1 MTQPVLSA
9 DSILGVHMKTNGAQH
24 PKLKELFFPSCELP
38 RDGSP
43 LPDRVARFTSVFWVA
58 QIFVS
63 ETQKHWKAVNFAN
76 SHGTKQPASFFYS
89 QVEKDALKADRA
101 AKLKA
106 AREKSLEE
114 TKGLRDK
121 KRAEKEGAV
130 QRKRTERKAV
140 RFDITGCNCVGV
152 VCPGCSI

>member
-1 MTQPVLSA
+1 MTQPVLPA

-58 QIFVS
+58 QFFVS

-89 QVEKDALKADRA
+89 QVEKDALKADRD

-106 AREKSLEE
+106 ARETTLRE
-114 TKGLRDK
+114 TKGDRDK
-121 KRAEKEGAV
+121 KRAEKEKAAN
-130 QRKRTERKAV
+130 RKRTERKKV
-140 RFDITGCNCVGV
+140 
-152 VCPGCSI
+152 

>member
-58 QIFVS
+58 HIFVS

-89 QVEKDALKADRA
+89 QVEKDALKADRG
-101 AKLKA
+101 
-106 AREKSLEE
+106 REIKGRQGENSSRDQGSEGQE
-114 TKGLRDK
+114 TRRERGSGESQEDRTQ
-121 KRAEKEGAV
+121 EG
-130 QRKRTERKAV
+130 RLT
-140 RFDITGCNCVGV
+140 
-152 VCPGCSI
+152 

>member
-89 QVEKDALKADRA
+89 QVEKDALKADRD

-106 AREKSLEE
+106 AREKTLRE
-114 TKGLRDK
+114 TKGDREK
-121 KRAEKEGAV
+121 KRAEKEKAAN
-130 QRKRTERKAV
+130 RKRTERKKV
-140 RFDITGCNCVGV
+140 
-152 VCPGCSI
+152 

>member
-76 SHGTKQPASFFYS
+76 SHGTNRPASFFYS
-89 QVEKDALKADRA
+89 QVEKDALKADRD

-106 AREKSLEE
+106 TREKTLRE
-114 TKGLRDK
+114 TKGDREK
-121 KRAEKEGAV
+121 KRAEKEKAAN
-130 QRKRTERKAV
+130 RKRTERKKV
-140 RFDITGCNCVGV
+140 
-152 VCPGCSI
+152 

>member
-1 MTQPVLSA
+1 
-9 DSILGVHMKTNGAQH
+9 MKTNGAKH
-24 PKLKELFFPSCELP
+24 PKLKELFFPSARE
-38 RDGSP
+38 DSP
-43 LPDRVARFTSVFWVA
+43 LSDRVARFTSVFWVA
-58 QIFVS
+58 HIFVS
-63 ETQKHWKAVNFAN
+63 EANKHWKAVTFALT
-76 SHGTKQPASFFYS
+76 HDKKMPAPFLWS
-89 QVEKDALKADRA
+89 QAEKDALKEAKD

-106 AREKSLEE
+106 AREKSLQE
-114 TKGLRDK
+114 TEGAREK

>member
-89 QVEKDALKADRA
+89 QVEKDALKADRD

-106 AREKSLEE
+106 ARETTLRE
-114 TKGLRDK
+114 TKGDRDK
-121 KRAEKEGAV
+121 KRAEKEKAAN
-130 QRKRTERKAV
+130 RKRTERKKV
-140 RFDITGCNCVGV
+140 
-152 VCPGCSI
+152 

>member
-43 LPDRVARFTSVFWVA
+43 IPDRVARFTSVFWVA
-58 QIFVS
+58 HIFVS

-76 SHGTKQPASFFYS
+76 SHGTKPPASFFYS
-89 QVEKDALKADRA
+89 QVEQDALKADRD

-106 AREKSLEE
+106 ARETTLRE
-114 TKGLRDK
+114 TKGDRDK
-121 KRAEKEGAV
+121 KRAEKEKAAN
-130 QRKRTERKAV
+130 RKRTERKKV
-140 RFDITGCNCVGV
+140 
-152 VCPGCSI
+152 